1 MLSTDQPM
9 RNLAAWDRALS
20 ACLILPADAVCLR
33 RAATLGAHLGDSWL
47 CLIALVLGWVA
58 GDATVRHLVLVTA
71 LAVVLAVGTTMLLKV
86 LVRRRRPQERSGF
99 YSRDTS
105 DRYSFPSGHAARVA
119 SIAVVVGAHSPLA
132 AAILYPWA
140 VLVALCRVA
149 LGLHYL
155 GDVVVG
161 LGIGFVCSW
170 VLVTIL

>member
-1 MLSTDQPM
+1 MSLTDQPM
-9 RNLAAWDRALS
+9 RNLAAWDSTLS
-20 ACLILPADAVCLR
+20 ARLTLPAKAVCLR
-33 RAATLGAHLGDSWL
+33 RAAMLGAHLGDSWL
-47 CLIALVLGWVA
+47 WLAASVFAWIAGGSVA
-58 GDATVRHLVLVTA
+58 RHLVLVAA
-71 LAVVLAVGTTMLLKV
+71 LAVVLAVGTTMLLKA

-99 YSRDTS
+99 YSRGTT

>member
-1 MLSTDQPM
+1 MLRTDQVM
-9 RNLAAWDRALS
+9 QTLAAWDRALS
-20 ACLILPADAVCLR
+20 ARLTLSADAVCLC
-33 RAATLGAHLGDSWL
+33 RAVTLGAHLGDSWL
-47 CLIALVLGWVA
+47 CLAASVLAWTA
-58 GDATVRHLVLVTA
+58 RDAAVRHLVLVTA

-99 YSRDTS
+99 YSRGTT

-119 SIAVVVGAHSPLA
+119 SIAVMVGAHSPLA

-170 VLVTIL
+170 VLVTIW